1 MHIGDKQIQA
11 AIVIVIEELNPHGA
25 PGGSRKIG
33 LSLLDKT
40 LPALVL
46 VVMIRA
52 HHIQK
57 VDVGPAIAIDIRNG
71 GISAPTMRSEP
82 HRRGHVLQFVVAQI
96 AIEDRVLESLW
107 IHMAGKRVRQS
118 CKLALSALLLR
129 RVLPHVAYQK
139 IEPAIVVVVEKRA
152 FRVTS

>member
-57 VDVGPAIAIDIRNG
+57 VDVGPAIAIDIRDG
-71 GISAPTMRSEP
+71 GISAPSMRRES
-82 HRRGHVLQFVVAQI
+82 HRHGHVLESIVPQVV
-96 AIEDRVLESLW
+96 IEHGMFETLRV
-107 IHMAGKRVRQS
+107 HMTEKCVRQANE
-118 CKLALSALLLR
+118 LALCALLLR
-129 RVLPHVAYQK
+129 CILSDVAYQK
-139 IEPAIVVVVEKRA
+139 VQQTI
-152 FRVTS
+152 

>member
-57 VDVGPAIAIDIRNG
+57 VDVGPAVAIEIRNG
-71 GISAPTMRSEP
+71 GISAPSMRREP
-82 HRRGHVLQFVVAQI
+82 HRRGLTTAKNSN
-96 AIEDRVLESLW
+96 RS
-107 IHMAGKRVRQS
+107 KRKS
-118 CKLALSALLLR
+118 KL
-129 RVLPHVAYQK
+129 VLPTSSFPTIGARSVGWSIPTFVARP
-139 IEPAIVVVVEKRA
+139 IR
-152 FRVTS
+152 F